1 MGTFVIGFDL
11 GKEYSQICCWNE
23 KSKEPVSVA
32 VEPGTEKYRIPT
44 ETTEAF
50 LKKAMRLLKPYGK
63 IHEAAAV
70 VFCVEQAD
78 EQTAAELR
86 RAAMQMIGIPE
97 SRIFVQSREESF
109 CAYVLHQ
116 PREIWR
122 HQSVLF
128 TCEGG
133 ELRSAVLNVNGR
145 TIPAMARAE
154 KEEKWQTGLGDYT
167 NGEKDLALSGIARDI
182 FGGRPVSSVFLVG
195 EGFDGKWYEE
205 SLKILCSAGKRVFA
219 GNNLFAKGACYRAM
233 EELKNPEERSYV
245 FLGEDKIPYNV
256 GIRTPGTG
264 KDSLYT
270 LLNAGTSW
278 YEAKAQCEALLLDE
292 PVLEFILKP
301 MQGNMTMKESLE
313 LTGIPERPS
322 RTTRLRIFVEF
333 EGVEK
338 LRIEVRDLGFGELFP
353 SSDMVWNETVDLSQ
367 EGGARVWEQ

>member
-154 KEEKWQTGLGDYT
+154 KEEKWQTGFGDYT

-256 GIRTPGTG
+256 GIRTQGTG

-301 MQGNMTMKESLE
+301 MQGNMTLKESLE

-322 RTTRLRIFVEF
+322 RTTRLRISVEF

-353 SSDMVWNETVDLSQ
+353 SSELVWNETVDLSQ

>member
-145 TIPAMARAE
+145 TIPAWPGRKRGKMA
-154 KEEKWQTGLGDYT
+154 TGLRRLYQW
-167 NGEKDLALSGIARDI
+167 GEGLALSALPGIFSEAVRC
-182 FGGRPVSSVFLVG
+182 L
-195 EGFDGKWYEE
+195 
-205 SLKILCSAGKRVFA
+205 
-219 GNNLFAKGACYRAM
+219 LFFWWERASM
-233 EELKNPEERSYV
+233 ENGMK
-245 FLGEDKIPYNV
+245 
-256 GIRTPGTG
+256 
-264 KDSLYT
+264 
-270 LLNAGTSW
+270 
-278 YEAKAQCEALLLDE
+278 KA
-292 PVLEFILKP
+292 
-301 MQGNMTMKESLE
+301 
-313 LTGIPERPS
+313 
-322 RTTRLRIFVEF
+322 
-333 EGVEK
+333 
-338 LRIEVRDLGFGELFP
+338 
-353 SSDMVWNETVDLSQ
+353 
-367 EGGARVWEQ
+367 